1 MSLKDQTMAV
11 LSFRKANLSA
21 INKTT
26 NLSAINVPMSD
37 GTVLTGSSLIDF

>member
-1 MSLKDQTMAV
+1 MDVSLKDQTMAV

-26 NLSAINVPMSD
+26 VPVSD
-37 GTVLTGSSLIDF
+37 GAVAYRQQFDRFLSM